1 MPIPGDPHT
10 SETSSSTGRY
20 DPRVVLAA
28 ERTLLAWIRTGLA
41 LMGFGFVVSRF
52 GFFLR
57 EIASIRGGTPIQHPG
72 LSQWAGI
79 GLVILGVVVTIAAS
93 ARHARF
99 IQRYNRGELPR
110 PTAISLGT
118 VLAGVLAILGIALA
132 AYLVLVQ

>member
-1 MPIPGDPHT
+1 MPDESQPSKT
-10 SETSSSTGRY
+10 SANPERY

-57 EIASIRGGTPIQHPG
+57 EIASLRGIVPVRHAG

-79 GLVILGVVVTIAAS
+79 ALVVLGVVVTAS
-93 ARHARF
+93 AGARHARF
-99 IQRYNRGELPR
+99 VQRYNRGELVK

-118 VLAGVLAILGIALA
+118 VLTAILAVVGIAMA
-132 AYLVLVQ
+132 AYLVIVR

>member
-1 MPIPGDPHT
+1 MPDEPQGSKT
-10 SETSSSTGRY
+10 SANAEHY

-57 EIASIRGGTPIQHPG
+57 EIASIRGVAPVQHAG
-72 LSQWAGI
+72 LSQLAGI
-79 GLVILGVVVTIAAS
+79 GLVILGVVVTALAG

-99 IQRYNRGELPR
+99 VQRYNRREVPR
-110 PTAISLGT
+110 PGPISLGT
-118 VLAGVLAILGIALA
+118 VLAAILALLGIAMA
-132 AYLVLVQ
+132 AYLVLVR

>member
-1 MPIPGDPHT
+1 MTAEPQVSTT
-10 SETSSSTGRY
+10 SIKTAEPY

-57 EIASIRGGTPIQHPG
+57 EIASIRGVVPVKHAG

-79 GLVILGVVVTIAAS
+79 ALVILGVAVTALAG

-99 IQRYNRGELPR
+99 IQRYNRGELLR
-110 PTAISLGT
+110 PTPISLGT
-118 VLAGVLAILGIALA
+118 VLSAVLAVLGIAMA
-132 AYLVLVQ
+132 AYLVLVR